1 MATYDLLIAGGT
13 LIDPARGIHER
24 LDVAFSGGHVAAVEA
39 SISRRKAAHT
49 IDAAGKL
56 VTPGLIDAHVH
67 VFSGVSHYGIDPDE
81 TCLAH
86 GATTVVDAGSAG
98 ADTFIGFRT
107 YVIEASAT
115 RVLAHLNISSM
126 GMISQEVGELDSI
139 KWANVPK
146 ALAMIERNRDLI
158 LGVKVRLTRG

>member
-1 MATYDLLIAGGT
+1 MGRSHLKGSIGMARYDLLIAGGT
-13 LIDPARGIHER
+13 LIDPAQGIHDR
-24 LDVAFSGGHVAAVEA
+24 RDIAFSGGRVAAVKP
-39 SISRRKAAHT
+39 SISRDEAAQT
-49 IDAAGKL
+49 IDATGNL
-56 VTPGLIDAHVH
+56 VAPGLIDAHVH

-98 ADTFIGFRT
+98 ADTFVGFRK

-126 GMISQEVGELDSI
+126 GMISQ
-139 KWANVPK
+139 
-146 ALAMIERNRDLI
+146 
-158 LGVKVRLTRG
+158 